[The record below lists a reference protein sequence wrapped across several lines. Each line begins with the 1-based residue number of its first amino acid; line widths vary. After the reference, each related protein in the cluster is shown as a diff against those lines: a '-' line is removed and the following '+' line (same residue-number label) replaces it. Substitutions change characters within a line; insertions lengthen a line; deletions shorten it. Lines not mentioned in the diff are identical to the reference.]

1 MKWNC
6 ELIQDLIP
14 LYEEGLCSPP
24 SRQAVEEHLSEC
36 EACRRLTKPL
46 PVLEPE
52 EPPAADRVVAKSIR
66 KVKRRWLTSLIAA
79 VLIVPLVLMSLNQY
93 WGRNICFTNLDDI
106 FIARRFLTALE
117 REDWET
123 AAAMH
128 DYSGDY
134 ENIMDALGQSVS
146 DWDIH
151 YTPIT
156 LEGEQWMLK
165 SYVAQEHGIPE
176 TAEDLFAFLYNRQ
189 GSAMLPVE
197 LWEQVI
203 AVDPSAVQ
211 REGWQYWLDGDF
223 YGKTTTPWGD
233 FVTGEARRYDTAA
246 EYCSHFDLVP
256 AFVYEE
262 AKLDLE
268 AEARQLYTATHAAYD
283 YVADMTEEEFLDHM
297 AKSYAADLKE
307 LEDVVC
313 FDYTGYQG
321 AYRLWE
327 NDGWHIQFGVT
338 LTYQGKSLD
347 TTLGI
352 GVQDGKVRIV
362 SLSHREH
369 ADWLDELERALYPSA
384 HPDY

>member
-6 ELIQDLIP
+6 ELIQDLLP

-46 PVLEPE
+46 PVIEPE

-66 KVKRRWLTSLIAA
+66 KVKRRWLSSLVAA
-79 VLIVPLVLMSLNQY
+79 VLIVPMLLMSVNQFR
-93 WGRNICFTNLDDI
+93 GRGLCFTNIDDI
-106 FIARRFLTALE
+106 LTARAFLTALE
-117 REDWET
+117 RQDWER
-123 AAAMH
+123 AAGLH

-134 ENIMDALGQSVS
+134 ESILEALEMTVS
-146 DWDIH
+146 DWGIH
-151 YTPIT
+151 CTPIT
-156 LEGEQWMLK
+156 LEGEAWMLK

-176 TAEDLFAFLYNRQ
+176 TAEDLFSFLYNRQ
-189 GSAMLPVE
+189 GSAMLPPE

-211 REGWQYWLDGDF
+211 QEGWQYWLDGDL
-223 YGKTTTPWGD
+223 YGKITTPWGD
-233 FVTGEARRYDTAA
+233 FITGEARRYDTAA
-246 EYCSHFDLVP
+246 EYCSHFDLFP
-256 AFVYEE
+256 AFLYEE
-262 AKLDLE
+262 AKADLE
-268 AEARQLYTATHAAYD
+268 AEARQLYNSTHAAYD
-283 YVADMTEEEFLDHM
+283 YVADMTEAEFLDYM

-307 LEDVVC
+307 LEDAIA
-313 FDYTGYQG
+313 FDCTGYQG

-327 NDGWHIQFGVT
+327 NDGWHVQLGVT
-338 LTYQGKSLD
+338 LSYQGKTLD
-347 TTLGI
+347 TTMAF
-352 GVQDGKVRIV
+352 GVEDGKVHIV

-369 ADWLDELERALYPSA
+369 ADWLDDLERALYPSA